1 MKRTFF
7 ILIALVVLM
16 VAAAIGLVSSYN
28 GIELHGLFIAAV
40 LLALGVSLLFPKP
53 VEHWFRLWFHPSH
66 KGEIGNTTPISHKD
80 PLQPQPRVLLTRK
93 AFQPWVY
100 AVWAAAPVTFVILL
114 IYSTTDLPGQWG
126 FHFTAWVKTGP
137 LRFPVLACGLS
148 KFILARITY
157 KIPFGNPDRKMLP
170 EVLVYYPRNLWET
183 GWTSLALLHAAMTL
197 SVIYLGQLLIFVEIV
212 NILSNPHPCN
222 QGQRRMKLL

>member
-80 PLQPQPRVLLTRK
+80 PP
-93 AFQPWVY
+93 
-100 AVWAAAPVTFVILL
+100 
-114 IYSTTDLPGQWG
+114 STTTTRVAYKKGFSALGICSLGSRSRDLCHTTYLLDDRP
-126 FHFTAWVKTGP
+126 TGP
-137 LRFPVLACGLS
+137 VGFSFHGLGQDGP
-148 KFILARITY
+148 A
-157 KIPFGNPDRKMLP
+157 KIPGACLW
-170 EVLVYYPRNLWET
+170 LVKVYSRQN
-183 GWTSLALLHAAMTL
+183 
-197 SVIYLGQLLIFVEIV
+197 YL
-212 NILSNPHPCN
+212 
-222 QGQRRMKLL
+222 